1 MLLIKRRIRIWKQC
15 LYLADFVKNIGRR
28 LTQLEQIQLSIV
40 PSVDPDTQ
48 KINEIIQLYRERI
61 STNLCTEDKEGLREL
76 YYQLKSRQIDAYDYL
91 NDAITVFAKK
101 SKDKQNLSYLI
112 GMVRHWAMMG
122 KWSMPTTGDQQLIE
136 VFRQETG
143 IEPSAETRQIII
155 GMVTKYGSIKLSQY
169 ITKVFNDKTELDI
182 SRLFI
187 QRVIDR
193 LEKQ

>member
-1 MLLIKRRIRIWKQC
+1 MEQ
-15 LYLADFVKNIGRR
+15 
-28 LTQLEQIQLSIV
+28 TQLTIV
-40 PSVDPDTQ
+40 PSVDPETRQ
-48 KINEIIQLYRERI
+48 INEIIQLYRERI
-61 STNLCTEDKEGLREL
+61 SANLGSEDKEGLREL

-112 GMVRHWAMMG
+112 GMVRHWATMG

-136 VFRQETG
+136 VFKQETG

-155 GMVTKYGSIKLSQY
+155 GMVSKYGSIKLSQY
-169 ITKVFNDKTELDI
+169 MTKVFNDKIELDI
-182 SRLFI
+182 SRLLI

>member
-1 MLLIKRRIRIWKQC
+1 
-15 LYLADFVKNIGRR
+15 
-28 LTQLEQIQLSIV
+28 V
-40 PSVDPDTQ
+40 PSVDPETRQ
-48 KINEIIQLYRERI
+48 INEIIQLYRERI
-61 STNLCTEDKEGLREL
+61 SANLGSEDKEGLREL

-112 GMVRHWAMMG
+112 GMVRHWATMG

-136 VFRQETG
+136 VFKQETG

-155 GMVTKYGSIKLSQY
+155 GMVSKYGSIKLSQY
-169 ITKVFNDKTELDI
+169 MTKVFNDKIELDI
-182 SRLFI
+182 SRLLI